1 MDFIIL
7 IFLIC
12 VIIVLYFNTQ
22 YNNMTY
28 IKSDIDNQYYLVRD
42 LEDKQKSSNI
52 LAKIKKNIFKLTDYV
67 YSSMKKYP
75 EMRQY
80 IKQLNSRIKSVIIT
94 ESTFNSSYTSYS
106 INKGEQIVFCIRIKG
121 KYKIHDLNL
130 LMYVV
135 IHEMAHVACPE
146 TGHTP
151 LFTKI
156 FEFLCYRA
164 IEINIYKKIDFKKFP
179 KEYCGMI
186 VDESV
191 I

>member
-22 YNNMTY
+22 YNKMTY
-28 IKSDIDNQYYLVRD
+28 IRSDIDNQYYLVRD
-42 LEDKQKSSNI
+42 LDDKQKSSNI
-52 LAKIKKNIFKLTDYV
+52 LAKIKKNIFKLTKYV
-67 YSSMKKYP
+67 YSSIKKYP
-75 EMRQY
+75 KMEQY
-80 IKQLNSRIKSVIIT
+80 IKQLNTRIQNVIIT

-106 INKGEQIVFCIRIKG
+106 VNKGEQIVFCIRTKG
-121 KYKIHDLNL
+121 KYKIHDINL

-146 TGHTP
+146 IGHTP

-164 IEINIYKKIDFKKFP
+164 IEINIYKKIEFKKFP

>member
-1 MDFIIL
+1 
-7 IFLIC
+7 
-12 VIIVLYFNTQ
+12 
-22 YNNMTY
+22 MTY